1 MEQPTYHYARENP
14 PCPVP
19 SLDGYVIIESSDVP
33 VPYHITSCGAGSI
46 NAAQG
51 QSLAVSS
58 ARHSMHVRRHHARTA
73 ACGQAPDG
81 R

>member
-46 NAAQG
+46 NAAQRSG
-51 QSLAVSS
+51 IPFLSIILLFLSAS
-58 ARHSMHVRRHHARTA
+58 ARRA
-73 ACGQAPDG
+73 AMEGTPL
-81 R
+81 

>member
-33 VPYHITSCGAGSI
+33 VPYHITSCGAGASTPHRAI
-46 NAAQG
+46 RWRYRPPA
-51 QSLAVSS
+51 
-58 ARHSMHVRRHHARTA
+58 
-73 ACGQAPDG
+73 
-81 R
+81 